1 MGVGERLYRL
11 RVRLV
16 LARERN
22 DQELAR
28 DLEGRILSLTRAA
41 WL

>member
-1 MGVGERLYRL
+1 MSFGERLYRL

-16 LARERN
+16 LAQERG
-22 DQELAR
+22 DADLIA
-28 DLEGRILSLTRAA
+28 DLENRIATVTRAA